1 VARSCITDLE
11 RGMPEQ
17 RRMLFT
23 VSSSQSSGEESEIG
37 DTGRTAGVN
46 IPIVI
51 NVTSSTCRSGSGY
64 AQGSDTERG
73 LMSPGKPY
81 PPYHAQ
87 LFTT

>member
-1 VARSCITDLE
+1 
-11 RGMPEQ
+11 
-17 RRMLFT
+17 MLFT

-64 AQGSDTERG
+64 AQVLDSRE
-73 LMSPGKPY
+73 
-81 PPYHAQ
+81 A
-87 LFTT
+87 